1 MSDGARA
8 ANSDDDLS
16 VPSDFP
22 TANPPGPLVQERD
35 DQRVVESGHRV
46 DFSSGSQAAGRSS
59 SPSLDDGRD
68 YVTEW
73 DPRLS

>member
-1 MSDGARA
+1 MSNRARA

-22 TANPPGPLVQERD
+22 GPLVQERD
-35 DQRVVESGHRV
+35 DQRVVESGQSV
-46 DFSSGSQAAGRSS
+46 DFSSGGQAAGRSS
-59 SPSLDDGRD
+59 SPSLDDERD